1 MRKTFYLLHLT
12 LFLFIVSCTTPNLSK
27 KINSDKLR
35 LIWNSD
41 PKTTMTIGWNQY
53 NGNPTLYYGLTKETK
68 KSLKPQRQ
76 VKYIGMN
83 NNFARLTNLTPNS
96 RYYFKICTQNSCTKT
111 NYFKTAPN
119 NNQSFTFIAGGD
131 SRSIPRGRI
140 RGNILVSK
148 IRPLFIAHG
157 GDYTHHGR
165 ENEWKRWFTEWQLT
179 RSEDGRMYPLLLTHG
194 NHENYD
200 HAMLNKLFDVPN
212 INVYSKLDFNFLSLY
227 TLNTEL
233 EPVVGYYD
241 MKIKKEDQWYEHKKW
256 DAQTKWF
263 KETLEKDRKKWKVVS
278 YHRPLR
284 PHKKNKSEGRLRY
297 LDWAP
302 LFYKHGIQLAIECDS
317 HLVKYTLPLKPDLF
331 GEEGFV
337 VDKERGTTFIGEGS
351 WGAPTRK
358 NNDDKSWTLA
368 SGSFWQFKL
377 ITATPEKLEIRT
389 IKFGDETRDYD
400 ATKVEELTQD
410 EQDAHPTLLPKNLDL
425 WKTKVGEVLELK

>member
-1 MRKTFYLLHLT
+1 MKKTHSLLILT
-12 LFLFIVSCTTPNLSK
+12 FILLFSSCSSPNLPK
-27 KINSDKLR
+27 NLYSDKLR
-35 LIWNSD
+35 LIWND
-41 PKTTMTIGWNQY
+41 NPMTTMTIAWNQY
-53 NGNPTLYYGLTKETK
+53 EGNPTLHYGLTKKTK
-68 KSLKPQRQ
+68 QNLTPQRQ
-76 VKYIGMN
+76 VKYREMN
-83 NNFARLTNLTPNS
+83 NNFARLTKLEPNS
-96 RYYFKICTQNSCTKT
+96 RYYFKICTQNSCTET
-111 NYFKTAPN
+111 NYFKTAPAN
-119 NNQSFTFIAGGD
+119 DQSFTFIAGGD

-157 GDYTHHGR
+157 GDYTHHGKAR
-165 ENEWKRWFTEWQLT
+165 EWKRWFTEWQQT
-179 RSEDGRMYPLLLTHG
+179 KSKDGRMYPLLLTHG

-200 HAMLNKLFDVPN
+200 HDMLNKLFDVPN

-241 MKIKKEDQWYEHKKW
+241 MGIKKEEQWHEHKKW
-256 DAQTKWF
+256 DTQTKWF
-263 KETLEKDRKKWKVVS
+263 KKMLEKDNKRWKVAS

-284 PHKKNKSEGRLRY
+284 PHKVSKEEGRLRY

-317 HLVKYTLPLKPDLF
+317 HLVKYTKPLKPDLF

-368 SGSFWQFKL
+368 SGSFWQFKI
-377 ITATPEKLEIRT
+377 ITAIPDKLEIRT
-389 IKFGDETRDYD
+389 VKFGDED
-400 ATKVEELTQD
+400 EEYNPHAVGEITQK
-410 EQDAHPTLLPKNLDL
+410 EQDTNPTLIPKNLDL
-425 WKTKVGEVLELK
+425 WKTKVGEVLELH